1 MVTAPVVIPPVTTTV
16 VGGIV
21 VLHVLHVDTKRRG
34 CVVLYT
40 ARLCSLTFHCFLGF
54 AAGIVKHLVLVLNS
68 LPLGWPSTVLLQTD
82 FWWKLVL

>member
-40 ARLCSLTFHCFLGF
+40 ARLYILTFHCFLGL
-54 AAGIVKHLVLVLNS
+54 AAGIVKHLVLVLNLEEQALHRS
-68 LPLGWPSTVLLQTD
+68 GP
-82 FWWKLVL
+82 